1 MSVSVASSITKIFSM
16 GVVVLGLSLATGS
29 AVSAK
34 QEAKADA
41 SAQDA
46 HPEFPQGPGRD
57 TTLTKCSQ
65 CHSPSN
71 ILAMGRTRE
80 GWEGI
85 ITKMVDLGATGT
97 DEEFSAI
104 LDYLT
109 KSFPPAST
117 NKVNVNKAPADLM
130 ATGLGI
136 TADEAKSIVVYR
148 EKNGPFKT
156 LDDLKKVPALDAK
169 KLDAKKDSIT
179 FQESG
184 AS

>member
-1 MSVSVASSITKIFSM
+1 MSIGLVSRMTKIFSM
-16 GVVVLGLSLATGS
+16 GVVVLGLSLATGR
-29 AVSAK
+29 AVSAA
-34 QEAKADA
+34 QDTKA
-41 SAQDA
+41 DA

-57 TTLTKCSQ
+57 TTLSKCSQ
-65 CHSPSN
+65 CHSASN

-97 DEEFSAI
+97 DEEFSSI

-136 TADEAKSIVVYR
+136 TTDEAKSIVVYR

-156 LDDLKKVPALDAK
+156 LDDLKKVPAVDAK

-179 FQESG
+179 FQDAG